1 MTVHLPIERTLNE
14 ARDKAIDAV
23 NRWRG
28 HCVERY
34 ARLEDEVTTT
44 LSAMASMSDA
54 KVNVPHNFGD
64 KVRTLRTAIAAEG
77 IFSRPRL
84 CKALESFETHLARRN
99 MLVHATGKI
108 WTDSKG
114 DWLWRYRFQPS
125 GKNSSIQIGYVEK
138 DEAIEW
144 EEGLAR
150 ESRSLVDQLRTL
162 RQSLK
167 AVTE

>member
-64 KVRTLRTAIAAEG
+64 KVKKLRAAVEADG
-77 IFSRPRL
+77 QHPSENAV
-84 CKALESFETHLARRN
+84 KALRDLAHHLDRRN
-99 MLVHATGKI
+99 MLVHASGRVWI
-108 WTDSKG
+108 DPKG
-114 DWLWRYRFQPS
+114 NWLW
-125 GKNSSIQIGYVEK
+125 
-138 DEAIEW
+138 
-144 EEGLAR
+144 
-150 ESRSLVDQLRTL
+150 
-162 RQSLK
+162 
-167 AVTE
+167 